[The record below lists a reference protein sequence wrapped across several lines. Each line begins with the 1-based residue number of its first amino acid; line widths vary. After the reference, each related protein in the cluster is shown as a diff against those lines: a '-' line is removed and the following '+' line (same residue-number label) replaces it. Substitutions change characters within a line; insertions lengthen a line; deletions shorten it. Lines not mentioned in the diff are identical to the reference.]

1 VESLC
6 KEQKIELCSCTNRRY
21 TSAKKRVRYM
31 FMILVH
37 IYYVFVYP
45 ILPDILD
52 VVLVPDIFSESA
64 DKCIVIWNLFCL
76 PHHFTHLVSFA
87 CNNKMMKFRMLV
99 FASHWCCIYSIN
111 HSNAINFARSTSFN
125 FVFMM

>member
-1 VESLC
+1 
-6 KEQKIELCSCTNRRY
+6 
-21 TSAKKRVRYM
+21 M

-64 DKCIVIWNLFCL
+64 DKCIVI
-76 PHHFTHLVSFA
+76 
-87 CNNKMMKFRMLV
+87 
-99 FASHWCCIYSIN
+99 
-111 HSNAINFARSTSFN
+111 
-125 FVFMM
+125 